1 MRAVGGFA
9 AAQRVANL
17 SHLVEDAPA
26 DWRPRIVAA
35 LSDSTFHVWLSREP
49 PRQLPVDAEGAAAAI
64 EDYVRQQMP
73 AQPGRDVRA
82 AVFAPVGPPDAPFG
96 PPFNQG
102 PYAGPMGGMGGMRGM
117 GSMMHQ
123 MMGPN
128 FGVWRGLQVAVKL
141 NDGQWLSFAT
151 TLPKGAP
158 SVSWQFIISMVLMGV
173 IVLVVSIWAVR
184 RVTAPLG
191 MLSGAADRLGR
202 DVAAEP
208 LAEAGT
214 VEMQRAARAFNRMQ
228 ERLRR
233 LIESRTQMLA
243 ALSHDLRTPLT
254 LLRLR
259 TEEVADGEE
268 RDKMLATIA
277 EMDEMIGSTLAFA
290 RDEVRAEP
298 RRRVDIAALLE
309 SVVDDMADA
318 GLPVSMT
325 PAQPAIHECQ
335 PGALKRALTNLL
347 DNAVKYGKRAQA
359 ALTSTAEAIEITI
372 DDEGPGI
379 PEAELAESVPAVL
392 PGRGIAQPR
401 HRRHRLR
408 PRDRAG
414 DRAGA
419 WRRTHARQSPGRRL
433 ARDDQAAGLAR
444 PVSAFAVGDMLDQFD
459 DVAAQLAVLDA
470 HEGLDQR
477 KPVDGGEKL
486 GDIGRR
492 DGLAHAAA
500 MPARRRRALEEK
512 RNRHLQDV
520 AHLLQAAGADAVGAL
535 FVFLH
540 LLEGQPERVAQ
551 PFLAHAQHHAAH
563 AHARADIFVRWI
575 GNFPWHRLFAG
586 GRLSHKIEPC
596 FNSISWRRCRGPPAP
611 KRRRHPTGRDAD
623 KAAGDDVAQEMVIGA
638 DEADGDRR
646 HRQRV

>member
-1 MRAVGGFA
+1 MSGSRA
-9 AAQRVANL
+9 Q
-17 SHLVEDAPA
+17 
-26 DWRPRIVAA
+26 
-35 LSDSTFHVWLSREP
+35 P

-73 AQPGRDVRA
+73 AQPGREVRA

-96 PPFNQG
+96 PPINQG
-102 PYAGPMGGMGGMRGM
+102 PYAGPMGGMRGM
-117 GSMMHQ
+117 GTMMHQ
-123 MMGPN
+123 MMGPS

-173 IVLVVSIWAVR
+173 IVLAVSIWAVR

-208 LAEAGT
+208 LAETGT

-259 TEEVADGEE
+259 TEEVAEGEE
-268 RDKMLATIA
+268 RDKMLATIR

-298 RRRVDIAALLE
+298 RRRVDIAALIE

-325 PAQPAIHECQ
+325 PAAPAIHECQ

-359 ALTSTAEAIEITI
+359 ALTGTPEAVEITI

-379 PEAELAESVPAVL
+379 PEAELAKVFQPFYRIEELRSRDTGGTGLGLA
-392 PGRGIAQPR
+392 IAQ
-401 HRRHRLR
+401 
-408 PRDRAG
+408 AVV
-414 DRAGA
+414 
-419 WRRTHARQSPGRRL
+419 
-433 ARDDQAAGLAR
+433 QA
-444 PVSAFAVGDMLDQFD
+444 
-459 DVAAQLAVLDA
+459 
-470 HEGLDQR
+470 H
-477 KPVDGGEKL
+477 GGELTLANRPGGGLRATIKL
-486 GDIGRR
+486 
-492 DGLAHAAA
+492 
-500 MPARRRRALEEK
+500 P
-512 RNRHLQDV
+512 V
-520 AHLLQAAGADAVGAL
+520 
-535 FVFLH
+535 
-540 LLEGQPERVAQ
+540 
-551 PFLAHAQHHAAH
+551 
-563 AHARADIFVRWI
+563 
-575 GNFPWHRLFAG
+575 
-586 GRLSHKIEPC
+586 
-596 FNSISWRRCRGPPAP
+596 
-611 KRRRHPTGRDAD
+611 
-623 KAAGDDVAQEMVIGA
+623 
-638 DEADGDRR
+638 
-646 HRQRV
+646 